1 MYLKYIKNNS
11 YKIFFFFIFLLCNT
25 STAKLYR
32 KCFSQKGKV
41 AILSLEDSHFVSR
54 ENMHVSHQNSQ
65 TAKEIRANRYLNVFR
80 PLCFILTYCKVIV
93 HFCHSFNLHPL
104 IFVGV
109 FSKTLIVNYVVFP
122 M

>member
-1 MYLKYIKNNS
+1 MYLKHIKNNS
-11 YKIFFFFIFLLCNT
+11 YNLFFFFIFLLCNT

-54 ENMHVSHQNSQ
+54 ENVSHQNSQ
-65 TAKEIRANRYLNVFR
+65 TSKEIRADRYLNVFR
-80 PLCFILTYCKVIV
+80 PLCFILTNCKVIV
-93 HFCHSFNLHPL
+93 HFCHSFNLQPL

-109 FSKTLIVNYVVFP
+109 FSKTLIVDYVVFP